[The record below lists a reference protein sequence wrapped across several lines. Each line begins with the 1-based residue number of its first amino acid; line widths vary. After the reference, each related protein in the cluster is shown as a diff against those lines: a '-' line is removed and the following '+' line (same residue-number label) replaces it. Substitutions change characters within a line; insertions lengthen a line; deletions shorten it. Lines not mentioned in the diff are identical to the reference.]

1 MHIVT
6 SDIPM
11 PDSFPPTNS
20 QKQPILLDISSGG
33 YFCISKDPTSITY
46 LLIIDIFH
54 WLSVGIVEGL
64 HFIPHLEY
72 LYRFFPLVS
81 LSIT

>member
-6 SDIPM
+6 SGIPM

-54 WLSVGIVEGL
+54 WLSVGIVGVY
-64 HFIPHLEY
+64 IS
-72 LYRFFPLVS
+72 FPI
-81 LSIT
+81 LSIYIAFSP